1 MAQTKTADAKK
12 VVEESKKATEAVK
25 AAPKK
30 ETAAKAAAPK
40 KETAK
45 KPAAKKAAKKEA
57 TQTVVVQFAGNEANV
72 AEVVAKAE
80 AAFKAENKRKAIND
94 LKIYIKPEE
103 FKAYYV
109 VTSGDKEY
117 VGSVSL

>member
-45 KPAAKKAAKKEA
+45 KPAAKKEA